1 MSIIII
7 MAFAVL
13 IYTSMQSI
21 SNSQELRLEVVKQT
35 LEMKYM
41 NEYAK
46 ETTRQYN
53 EIRKFKHDYVN
64 ILSSLD
70 YFIQLKDMDKLSHCY
85 QEVIRPTQEL
95 LDTNSFNFK
104 ELSNIKSDEL
114 KSILA
119 IKVLLAKDQ
128 GVLVQMEVPD
138 VISDNL
144 PVDFVVLIRM
154 IGILFDNSIEEVVH
168 IPDGKIEVGLF
179 SLDDNYL
186 FVIKNPIRDNTLSL
200 HQLEVEGFSTKDD
213 NRGLGLSNLRELSKR
228 EKHLMLETSMTDKHF
243 IQKIIINS
251 GGKKMVPI
259 FICEDD
265 AIQRHR
271 LEDIIKKYVM
281 IEDYDMEIVLSTDSP
296 NDLLQYVDEHR
307 DVRGLYFLDI
317 DLGQEMN
324 GVG

>member
-119 IKVLLAKDQ
+119 IKMLLAKD
-128 GVLVQMEVPD
+128 
-138 VISDNL
+138 
-144 PVDFVVLIRM
+144 
-154 IGILFDNSIEEVVH
+154 
-168 IPDGKIEVGLF
+168 
-179 SLDDNYL
+179 
-186 FVIKNPIRDNTLSL
+186 
-200 HQLEVEGFSTKDD
+200 
-213 NRGLGLSNLRELSKR
+213 
-228 EKHLMLETSMTDKHF
+228 
-243 IQKIIINS
+243 
-251 GGKKMVPI
+251 
-259 FICEDD
+259 
-265 AIQRHR
+265 
-271 LEDIIKKYVM
+271 
-281 IEDYDMEIVLSTDSP
+281 
-296 NDLLQYVDEHR
+296 
-307 DVRGLYFLDI
+307 
-317 DLGQEMN
+317 
-324 GVG
+324 

>member
-1 MSIIII
+1 

-119 IKVLLAKDQ
+119 IKMLLAKD
-128 GVLVQMEVPD
+128 
-138 VISDNL
+138 
-144 PVDFVVLIRM
+144 
-154 IGILFDNSIEEVVH
+154 
-168 IPDGKIEVGLF
+168 
-179 SLDDNYL
+179 
-186 FVIKNPIRDNTLSL
+186 
-200 HQLEVEGFSTKDD
+200 
-213 NRGLGLSNLRELSKR
+213 
-228 EKHLMLETSMTDKHF
+228 
-243 IQKIIINS
+243 
-251 GGKKMVPI
+251 
-259 FICEDD
+259 
-265 AIQRHR
+265 
-271 LEDIIKKYVM
+271 
-281 IEDYDMEIVLSTDSP
+281 
-296 NDLLQYVDEHR
+296 
-307 DVRGLYFLDI
+307 
-317 DLGQEMN
+317 
-324 GVG
+324 